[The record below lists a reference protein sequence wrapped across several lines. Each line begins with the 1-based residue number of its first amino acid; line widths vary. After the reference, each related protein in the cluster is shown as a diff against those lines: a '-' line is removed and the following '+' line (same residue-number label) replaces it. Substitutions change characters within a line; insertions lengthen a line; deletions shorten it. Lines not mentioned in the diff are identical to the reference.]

1 MKMHVP
7 TVRHGA
13 VRGNGV
19 FSGRNVQFG
28 LTHPEKPAYSR
39 MIMENQ
45 KGFARHRSWQIRQPS
60 LCSSCPRKHG
70 ISWINSNKID
80 FCPWN
85 RGFWWTGCK
94 TTGILHWAEHPS
106 LSGICAGAAV
116 EGFAPCSRTS
126 LTLPRG
132 PCNKEGKKL
141 KLRFY
146 MYIGPLESKLS
157 RPYIHIKTGWLSSSG
172 LLCCGEWGIK
182 VQFCIVLTPFH
193 M

>member
-1 MKMHVP
+1 MNGVCLAHVWKSGAGTRDFVTYWWSNGCYTRCAWPMFGTMGRAQRVLQLFDCEFVMKMHVP

-19 FSGRNVQFG
+19 FSGRNVQLG

-80 FCPWN
+80 FCP
-85 RGFWWTGCK
+85 
-94 TTGILHWAEHPS
+94 
-106 LSGICAGAAV
+106 
-116 EGFAPCSRTS
+116 
-126 LTLPRG
+126 
-132 PCNKEGKKL
+132 
-141 KLRFY
+141 
-146 MYIGPLESKLS
+146 
-157 RPYIHIKTGWLSSSG
+157 
-172 LLCCGEWGIK
+172 
-182 VQFCIVLTPFH
+182 
-193 M
+193 